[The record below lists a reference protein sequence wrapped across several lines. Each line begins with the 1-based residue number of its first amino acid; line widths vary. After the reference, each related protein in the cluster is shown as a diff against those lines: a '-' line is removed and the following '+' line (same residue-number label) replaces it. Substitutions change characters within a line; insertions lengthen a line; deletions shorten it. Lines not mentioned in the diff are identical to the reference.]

1 MTNFNYTSM
10 NRFFN
15 LNINYLKEYIA
26 CKDALNFRLSI
37 YSAEHYKTKKNGAIF
52 SKTILERILKIES
65 EIYIDS

>member
-26 CKDALNFRLSI
+26 CKDALNFRLST
-37 YSAEHYKTKKNGAIF
+37 YSAEHYKTKKTVQF
-52 SKTILERILKIES
+52 FLKQS
-65 EIYIDS
+65 